1 MTLVMSPLHVMTS
14 QAGHAGAILCPV
26 MEMYIHNVKREPSPS
41 KNFCIELFCQI

>member
-26 MEMYIHNVKREPSPS
+26 MEMYIHNVKEITFAL
-41 KNFCIELFCQI
+41 KEFLY